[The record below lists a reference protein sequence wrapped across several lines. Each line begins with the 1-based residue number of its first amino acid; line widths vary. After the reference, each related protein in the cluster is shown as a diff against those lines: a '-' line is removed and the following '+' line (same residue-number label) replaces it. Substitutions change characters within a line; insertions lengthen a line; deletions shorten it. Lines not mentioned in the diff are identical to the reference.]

1 MRTKSPWRQRV
12 ALVAVSF
19 GAGLIIGAVS
29 TSSANQ
35 TAPQAGARAGVATVN
50 EALWSREAQ
59 RVVET
64 PSSALPRVQGAAIT
78 PALQPAPQ
86 APPRSTQTAPLR
98 LFGIEVID
106 AGSFRMGTSEY
117 VLADVRAPGAQEL
130 CTDQRPGRWRCGSR
144 ARDVLAR
151 IVEGRSLDC
160 INRGSS
166 DGRVAVSCRIDG
178 VDIAAWMAGEGWVI
192 PVEQAPGPLRLAH
205 EKAVAAGLGQF
216 AQDFRTTRRQEAE
229 SKLPASSVSDQR
241 PAAR

>member
-1 MRTKSPWRQRV
+1 MRTRSPWRQRV

-35 TAPQAGARAGVATVN
+35 NASGSVARAGVATVN
-50 EALWSREAQ
+50 EALWSHEAQ

-64 PSSALPRVQGAAIT
+64 PGAALPRVQGAAIA

-86 APPRSTQTAPLR
+86 APARPAQTAPLR
-98 LFGIEVID
+98 LFGIEVVD
-106 AGSFRMGTSEY
+106 AGSFRMGSSEY
-117 VLADVRAPGAQEL
+117 VLADVRAPGVQEL
-130 CTDQRPGRWRCGSR
+130 CTDQRPGQWRCGSR

-160 INRGSS
+160 TNRGSS
-166 DGRVAVSCRIDG
+166 NGRVAVSCRIDG
-178 VDIAAWMAGEGWVI
+178 VDIATWMAGEGWVI
-192 PVEQAPGPLRLAH
+192 PSDSVTGPLRLAH

-216 AQDFRTTRRQEAE
+216 AQDFRTTRRQEAD
-229 SKLPASSVSDQR
+229 SKLPVSSVSDQR